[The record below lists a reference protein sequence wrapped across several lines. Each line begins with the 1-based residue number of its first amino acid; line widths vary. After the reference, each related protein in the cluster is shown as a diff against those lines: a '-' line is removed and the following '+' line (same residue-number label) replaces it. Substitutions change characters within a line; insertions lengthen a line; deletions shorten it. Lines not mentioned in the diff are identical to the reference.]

1 MKMPKNWNRL
11 TLNEQESWLVKKY
24 QEMLTEVDSVTK
36 MLAKIRGGQ
45 RIKIADEISRPFPK
59 RPTLGCGVV
68 LDGGRIAIFV
78 PMPLGSK
85 IVRLPSKK

>member
-1 MKMPKNWNRL
+1 MRMPKNWNKL

-45 RIKIADEISRPFPK
+45 RIKIADEISRP
-59 RPTLGCGVV
+59 
-68 LDGGRIAIFV
+68 DEAI
-78 PMPLGSK
+78 LK
-85 IVRLPSKK
+85 A

>member
-1 MKMPKNWNRL
+1 MPKNWNRL

-45 RIKIADEISRPFPK
+45 RIKIADEISRP
-59 RPTLGCGVV
+59 
-68 LDGGRIAIFV
+68 DEAI
-78 PMPLGSK
+78 LK
-85 IVRLPSKK
+85 A